1 MRWHLLL
8 RIFAIVLFGSPLCA
22 SLISFGDEVATSS
35 AYGDILL
42 SSSNKVLD
50 SSSSTPHVDE
60 NNIYTVRPENTV
72 TVQLSGSSA
81 PEPGS
86 LGLLLALWPF
96 AWLLVRLLRL
106 A

>member
-1 MRWHLLL
+1 MRRHLLL
-8 RIFAIVLFGSPLCA
+8 RILSIVLFVGPLCA
-22 SLISFGDEVATSS
+22 SLISFGDQVATSS

-50 SSSSTPHVDE
+50 TNSSAPYVDE
-60 NNIYTVRPENTV
+60 NNIYPARPENTV
-72 TVQLSGSSA
+72 TGQLSGSSA

-96 AWLLVRLLRL
+96 AWLLVRLLRV